1 MLLDVLPGAS
11 VASSRPH
18 NAVEIASVKA
28 LRAALASRLRPSQPM
43 YTRLDWW
50 YNTGNAGEL
59 IALGT
64 PTGAS
69 KDCLAECRLICDSR
83 VRAPV
88 RDSRPA
94 PRRRVGAPL
103 PRGRAALLEPRL
115 RPPVRRLP
123 RTQGL
128 QAS

>member
-1 MLLDVLPGAS
+1 MALILNRRPVLVVDDSWQKLYGTNLSMLLDVLPGAS

-28 LRAALASRLRPSQPM
+28 LRAALASRPRPSQPM

-83 VRAPV
+83 FRAPV

-94 PRRRVGAPL
+94 PRRRESSAC
-103 PRGRAALLEPRL
+103 
-115 RPPVRRLP
+115 
-123 RTQGL
+123 
-128 QAS
+128 